1 MIGIGNETH
10 RCLNCKLFSKEIPY
24 DLFVK
29 KTRKKIE
36 EEIQEDVT
44 VQDKKELIKQ
54 LKEQEKT
61 MKNLANK
68 VGGILT
74 VKTYFE
80 SLEEIEELEKLNA

>member
-1 MIGIGNETH
+1 MIGIGNEIH

-36 EEIQEDVT
+36 EDVT

-80 SLEEIEELEKLNA
+80 SLEEIEELENLNA